1 MSASARQT
9 QETVVSAYLW
19 VSGLFALAASLI
31 WAINTV
37 FLIRDGGLTLFQV
50 MLVNAAF
57 TAAQLV
63 CEVPTG
69 VVADTIGR
77 RASMLL
83 AMSTL
88 LISTLLYVLSPIA
101 GWGFTGFFLASLI
114 LGLGYTFQ
122 TGAVEAWLVDA
133 LDATGFTAPKERIFA
148 RGQIAFGAGMLSG
161 SLLGGVIGQLNLSFP
176 FVIRAALLAV
186 VFGVVFAKVHDVG
199 FEPRALSLSSF
210 GEESRTVY
218 QAGVR
223 FGWHNRVIRPL
234 FAVSAVT
241 GVFFF
246 YAFYA
251 WQPYVLELLGR
262 DYVWVLGIAQAGFSA
277 TGIVGNSLV
286 GRIMRSDELRR
297 DPARV
302 CAATTGAQFLAAAG
316 IAGVGFAFAEPGIV
330 PAMIAIVLWFTYGL
344 LFGMQGP
351 VRAAYLNEHIPSAQR
366 ATVISLDALFA
377 DGGAAVGQ
385 PALGWLSDRAS
396 IPVAWLLGSLGLA
409 LSAPLYLRSSRA
421 AAEASQEA

>member
-1 MSASARQT
+1 MSASSRQT
-9 QETVVSAYLW
+9 QATVVSAYLW

-37 FLIRDGGLTLFQV
+37 FLIRDGGLSLFQV

-88 LISTLLYVLSPIA
+88 LISTLLYVLSPIV

-133 LDATGFTAPKERIFA
+133 LDATGFTGPKERIFA

-161 SLLGGVIGQLNLSFP
+161 SLLGGVIGQLNLSLP

-186 VFGVVFAKVHDVG
+186 VFGVVLAKVHDVG

-210 GEESRTVY
+210 GEESRAVY
-218 QAGVR
+218 EAGVR

-262 DYVWVLGIAQAGFSA
+262 DFVWVLGIAQAGFSA
-277 TGIVGNSLV
+277 TGIVGNALV
-286 GRIMRSDELRR
+286 GRIMRSDGLRR

-302 CAATTGAQFLAAAG
+302 CAATAGVQFVVAAG

-330 PAMIAIVLWFTYGL
+330 PAAIAIVLWLIYGL

-351 VRAAYLNEHIPSAQR
+351 VRVAYLNEHIPSAQR

-377 DGGAAVGQ
+377 DGGAAAGQ

-421 AAEASQEA
+421 AAEESLEA

>member
-1 MSASARQT
+1 MGAGSRQT
-9 QETVVSAYLW
+9 QGTVVSAYLL

-37 FLIRDGGLTLFQV
+37 FLIREGGLTLFQV

-88 LISTLLYVLSPIA
+88 LFSTLLYVVSPIA
-101 GWGFTGFFLASLI
+101 GWGFSGFFLASLI

-133 LDATGFTAPKERIFA
+133 LDATGFTGPKERVFA

-161 SLLGGVIGQLNLSFP
+161 SLLGGVIGQLNLSLP
-176 FVIRAALLAV
+176 FVIRAVLLAF
-186 VFGVVFAKVHDVG
+186 VFGVVLLKVHDVG
-199 FEPRALSLSSF
+199 FAPRGLSISSF
-210 GEESRTVY
+210 GEESRAVY
-218 QAGVR
+218 RAGVR
-223 FGWHNRVIRPL
+223 FGWHNRIIRPL
-234 FAVSAVT
+234 FASSAVT

-251 WQPYVLELLGR
+251 WQPYVLQLLGR
-262 DYVWVLGIAQAGFSA
+262 DHVWVLGVAQAGFSA
-277 TGIVGNSLV
+277 AGIAGNALV
-286 GRIMRSDELRR
+286 SRVMRSDGVRR

-302 CAATTGAQFLAAAG
+302 CAATAGVQFVTAAG
-316 IAGVGFAFAEPGIV
+316 IAGVGFVFAEPGIL
-330 PAMIAIVLWFTYGL
+330 PAVIAVVLWLVYGL

-351 VRAAYLNEHIPSAQR
+351 IRAAYLNEHIPSAQR

-396 IPVAWLLGSLGLA
+396 IPVAWLLGTLGLV

-421 AAEASQEA
+421 AAEESRAV